1 MSEAQKMWRATISST
16 HVMEIRGIA
25 AETEE
30 RAKEIALETQFD
42 DFNVDHVEDI
52 VHSVDVQE
60 EEA

>member
-1 MSEAQKMWRATISST
+1 
-16 HVMEIRGIA
+16 MEIRGIA

-30 RAKEIALETQFD
+30 RASESALETHRD

-52 VHSVDVQE
+52 VQSVDVQE